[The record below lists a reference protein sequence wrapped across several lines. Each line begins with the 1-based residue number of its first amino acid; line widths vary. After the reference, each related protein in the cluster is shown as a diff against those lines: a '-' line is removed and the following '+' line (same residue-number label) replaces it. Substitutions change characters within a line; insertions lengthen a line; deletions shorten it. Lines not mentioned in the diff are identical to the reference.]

1 MIPLEVRRRIKL
13 TGAELEEFRVKEKV
27 GIPSLIPHASSLL
40 HHVIIHGFL
49 VSDSLHPSFLQEK
62 DKKTVSSLVEAAL
75 DEESDS
81 DEEEMEVVQGKVG
94 WKLASG
100 N

>member
-1 MIPLEVRRRIKL
+1 MES
-13 TGAELEEFRVKEKV
+13 A
-27 GIPSLIPHASSLL
+27 
-40 HHVIIHGFL
+40 HH
-49 VSDSLHPSFLQEK
+49 LQEK

-81 DEEEMEVVQGKVG
+81 DEEEMEVVQGKVSR
-94 WKLASG
+94 KLASG